1 MFEYRSTKGFA
12 ILEVSGEG
20 CANCFS
26 LMPVLRGIADS
37 LNLPLLHLEA
47 DETKTEELKALE
59 IDRVPTV
66 LLLKDGE
73 PFARCTGYQP
83 EEILSLWIEAKID
96 ERKKKHT

>member
-1 MFEYRSTKGFA
+1 MFEYRSTKGYA

-26 LMPVLRGIADS
+26 LMPVLRQIAEDMS
-37 LNLPLLHLEA
+37 LPLLHLEA
-47 DETKTEELKALE
+47 DETRIEELKALE

-66 LLLKDGE
+66 LLLDNGE

-83 EEILSLWIEAKID
+83 EEILSLWIEAKLD
-96 ERKKKHT
+96 ERKNG